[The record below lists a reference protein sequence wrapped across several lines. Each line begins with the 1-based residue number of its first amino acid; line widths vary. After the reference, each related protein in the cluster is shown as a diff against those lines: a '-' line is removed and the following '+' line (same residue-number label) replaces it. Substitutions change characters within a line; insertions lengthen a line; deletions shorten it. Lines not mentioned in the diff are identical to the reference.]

1 MKSGCGAFRPQ
12 SSTHLY
18 KLAGGFMA
26 IVKLTQ
32 QYIDHQLVCPEGVQ
46 RIEFVSDER
55 SGLYVEVRSASNGY
69 GTYYL
74 RYKDSSGKSS
84 HQKLGR
90 TVDISLADVLR
101 KVKELKAEIALG
113 ADPRAENKARK
124 AVVTF
129 DEFFNDHYLPYVK
142 PRKRS
147 WDRDEELYRLRIK
160 DVFGAKRLNQVTR
173 LQIQT
178 FHSGLLEEG
187 YAPAT
192 SNHFIKLIRHM
203 LNLAV
208 EWEMLDKNPAS
219 RIHMYAEDNKI
230 ERYMNDE
237 QLANLLEVL
246 RTDSCRLV
254 CLIAMFL
261 LATGC
266 RYSEAT
272 SARWSEVDKNKRVW
286 RIPASNSKSKRM
298 RPVPLNATALDV
310 LNQLTT
316 EGVYEH
322 LFINRKTKKPYVNIA
337 KVWER
342 LRLEAGLPQLRLH
355 DLRHQA
361 ASNLINSGSSLY
373 IVQQILGHSDPSVT
387 QRYSH
392 LSMKSLNDASD
403 NASVITQ
410 RAKNTEKVEIAVR

>member
-1 MKSGCGAFRPQ
+1 M
-12 SSTHLY
+12 
-18 KLAGGFMA
+18 
-26 IVKLTQ
+26 
-32 QYIDHQLVCPEGVQ
+32 
-46 RIEFVSDER
+46 
-55 SGLYVEVRSASNGY
+55 
-69 GTYYL
+69 
-74 RYKDSSGKSS
+74 
-84 HQKLGR
+84 
-90 TVDISLADVLR
+90 DICLADARR

-113 ADPRAENKARK
+113 ADPRADEKARN
-124 AVVTF
+124 AVITF
-129 DEFFNDHYLPYVK
+129 DTLFNDHYLPYVK
-142 PRKRS
+142 QRKRS

-160 DVFGAKRLNQVTR
+160 DVFGAKRLNQVRR

-178 FHSGLLEEG
+178 FHSSLLEQG
-187 YAPAT
+187 LAAAT
-192 SNHFIKLIRHM
+192 ANHHIKLIRHM

-219 RIHMYAEDNKI
+219 RIHMFAEDNQI

-237 QLANLLEVL
+237 QLASLLNVL
-246 RTDSCRLV
+246 RTDSSRSV
-254 CLIAMFL
+254 CLISMFL

-266 RYSEAT
+266 RLNEAL
-272 SARWSEVDKNKRVW
+272 SATWSQVDKDKRVW

-298 RPVPLNATALDV
+298 RPVPLNETALDV

-342 LRLEAGLPQLRLH
+342 LRSEAGLPHLRLH

-373 IVQQILGHSDPSVT
+373 VVQQILGHSDPSVT

-392 LSMKSLNDASD
+392 VSIKTLNDASD
-403 NASVITQ
+403 NASTFTQ
-410 RAKNTEKVEIAVR
+410 RAINVDLEKRAASQ

>member
-1 MKSGCGAFRPQ
+1 MG
-12 SSTHLY
+12 ST
-18 KLAGGFMA
+18 
-26 IVKLTQ
+26 I
-32 QYIDHQLVCPEGVQ
+32 
-46 RIEFVSDER
+46 
-55 SGLYVEVRSASNGY
+55 
-69 GTYYL
+69 
-74 RYKDSSGKSS
+74 
-84 HQKLGR
+84 
-90 TVDISLADVLR
+90 TVDISLNDARR
-101 KVKELKAEIALG
+101 KVKELKVEIGLG
-113 ADPRAENKARK
+113 ADPRAEEKASK
-124 AVVTF
+124 AVITF
-129 DEFFNDHYLPYVK
+129 DTLFNDHYLPYVK
-142 PRKRS
+142 QRKRS

-178 FHSGLLEEG
+178 FHSDLLDSGL
-187 YAPAT
+187 AAAT
-192 SNHFIKLIRHM
+192 ANHHIKLIRHM

-219 RIHMYAEDNKI
+219 RIHMFAEDNKI
-230 ERYMNDE
+230 ERYMDDV
-237 QLANLLEVL
+237 QLAKLLEVL
-246 RTDSCRLV
+246 RTDSSRSV

-266 RYSEAT
+266 RLNEAL
-272 SARWSEVDKNKRVW
+272 SATWSQVDRDKRVW

-298 RPVPLNATALDV
+298 RPVPLNETALDV

-316 EGVYEH
+316 EGVYTH
-322 LFINRKTKKPYVNIA
+322 LFINKKTKKPYVNIA

-342 LRLEAGLPQLRLH
+342 LRSEAELPHLRLH

-392 LSMKSLNDASD
+392 LSMKTLNDASD
-403 NASVITQ
+403 NASAITQ
-410 RAKNTEKVEIAVR
+410 RAMKNEPLEVAAEG

>member
-1 MKSGCGAFRPQ
+1 
-12 SSTHLY
+12 
-18 KLAGGFMA
+18 MA
-26 IVKLTQ
+26 VVKLTQ
-32 QYIDHQLVCPEGVQ
+32 QFIDHQLICSEGVQ
-46 RIEFVSDER
+46 RTEYVSDER
-55 SGLYVEVRSASNGY
+55 SGLYVEVRSSSNGQ

-74 RYKDSSGKSS
+74 RYKDISGKSC
-84 HQKLGR
+84 HQKIGK
-90 TVDISLADVLR
+90 TSDISLADARR
-101 KVKELKAEIALG
+101 KVKELKAEISLG
-113 ADPRAENKARK
+113 ADPRAEDKARK

-160 DVFGAKRLNQVTR
+160 AVFGAKRLNQVSR
-173 LQIQT
+173 LQIQS

-187 YAPAT
+187 LAAAT
-192 SNHFIKLIRHM
+192 ANHHAKLIRHM

-208 EWEMLDKNPAS
+208 EWEMLDKNPAN
-219 RIHMYAEDNKI
+219 RIHMFAEDNKV
-230 ERYMNDE
+230 ERYMNDT
-237 QLANLLEVL
+237 QLATLLNVL
-246 RTDSCRLV
+246 RTDSSRSV

-266 RYSEAT
+266 RLNEAL
-272 SARWSEVDKNKRVW
+272 SATWSQVDKFKRVW

-298 RPVPLNATALDV
+298 RPVPLNETALDV
-310 LNQLTT
+310 INQLNT
-316 EGVYEH
+316 EGEYTH
-322 LFINRKTKKPYVNIA
+322 LFINKKTKKPYVNVA

-410 RAKNTEKVEIAVR
+410 RAKNAEKVEIAVR

>member
-1 MKSGCGAFRPQ
+1 
-12 SSTHLY
+12 
-18 KLAGGFMA
+18 MA

-32 QYIDHQLVCPEGVQ
+32 QFIDHQLDCPEGVQ

-74 RYKDSSGKSS
+74 RYKDQNGKSS
-84 HQKLGR
+84 HQKIGR
-90 TVDISLADVLR
+90 TVDISLADVRR

-113 ADPRAENKARK
+113 ADPRAEDKAKK

-129 DEFFNDHYLPYVK
+129 DVFFNDHYLPYVK

-160 DVFGAKRLNQVTR
+160 DIFGAKRLNQVSR
-173 LQIQT
+173 LQIQN

-187 YAPAT
+187 LAAAT
-192 SNHFIKLIRHM
+192 ANHHAKLIRHM

-219 RIHMYAEDNKI
+219 RIHMFAEDNKV
-230 ERYMNDE
+230 ERYMNDA
-237 QLANLLEVL
+237 QLATLLNVL
-246 RTDSCRLV
+246 RTDSSRSV

-266 RYSEAT
+266 RLNEAL
-272 SARWSEVDKNKRVW
+272 SATWSQVDRVKRVW

-298 RPVPLNATALDV
+298 RPVPLNETALDV
-310 LNQLTT
+310 INQLNT
-316 EGVYEH
+316 EGEYTH
-322 LFINRKTKKPYVNIA
+322 LFVNKKTKKPYVNIA

-342 LRLEAGLPQLRLH
+342 LRSEAGLPHLRLH

-392 LSMKSLNDASD
+392 LSMQTLNDASD
-403 NASVITQ
+403 NASIITQ
-410 RAKNTEKVEIAVR
+410 RGTTAPTLQGAVER